1 MPDMLWTEEKGIPV
15 LAAILKHKHLGNIR
29 VPPPYNL
36 MMWFL
41 EEDNFIPDSAKCA
54 NNHISTALEAH
65 LKEGEMENHWMRPS
79 EHRHVR
85 QTDWPWL
92 YTSIAWKRR
101 PDSSRRVQ
109 SMLPYLK
116 KKKREVL
123 TAKPQL
129 SMLHPTPQGV
139 SEAQSSVLLRTESCS
154 PHTLVV

>member
-15 LAAILKHKHLGNIR
+15 LVAILKHKHLGSIR
-29 VPPPYNL
+29 VPPPYDL

-41 EEDNFIPDSAKCA
+41 EKDNFIPDSAKCA
-54 NNHISTALEAH
+54 NIHISTALEVH

-79 EHRHVR
+79 EHSHVR
-85 QTDWPWL
+85 QTDWPRL
-92 YTSIAWKRR
+92 YMSIAWKRR
-101 PDSSRRVQ
+101 PDSSRWVQ

-116 KKKREVL
+116 KKREAL

-139 SEAQSSVLLRTESCS
+139 SEAHGSMLLRTESCS
-154 PHTLVV
+154 PHTLII